1 MDSLYEQA
9 PASHNSH
16 VFRSYFEDKLNKEN
30 MDYRFNNM
38 VSVLQILPTT
48 GSFAKQ
54 HLLYPESVVIS
65 LSTPAGFYMRRTK
78 YQSYQIQYTT
88 GGHGRLRYDG
98 KEYDL
103 EEGDCFFI
111 DCQKDHYFY
120 TVGNED
126 WVHHGLQ
133 INGHQ
138 LPAIFQ
144 KFYKSGSV
152 KVTPGTEQD
161 IDGCFRK
168 IAEAGSS
175 KLESSDFI
183 LNSLLTELITQI
195 LLCNQIISDDQ
206 LSPKI
211 SGICSYIE
219 TNYTTIR
226 NIDDI
231 AYECFISKYYLCREF
246 KRQTGKTIMEY
257 LSGVRMNAAKVLLAT
272 TDIPVGDIASLTGYH
287 SPNYFFAAFKAAE
300 NTTPLQ
306 YRKLWTSKG

>member
-1 MDSLYEQA
+1 MDSHLEQSL
-9 PASHNSH
+9 ASHNSQ
-16 VFRSYFEDKLNKEN
+16 VFRSYFEEKLNKEN
-30 MDYRFNNM
+30 IDYRFNNM

-54 HLLYPESVVIS
+54 HLLYPESIVIS
-65 LSTPAGFYMRRTK
+65 LSTPAGFYMRRTR

-88 GGHGRLRYDG
+88 AGHGRLRYDG

-103 EEGDCFFI
+103 EKGDCFFI

-120 TVGNED
+120 TAGDEE
-126 WVHHGLQ
+126 WIHHGLQ

-152 KVTPGTEQD
+152 KVTPDEAKD

-183 LNSLLTELITQI
+183 LNSLLMELVTQI
-195 LLCNQIISDDQ
+195 LLCNQIVSDDQ

-211 SGICSYIE
+211 SAICSYLE
-219 TNYTTIR
+219 TNYALIGS
-226 NIDDI
+226 IDDI
-231 AYECFISKYYLCREF
+231 ASHFFISKYYLCREF

-257 LSGVRMNAAKVLLAT
+257 LSGVRMNAAKVLLVT
-272 TDIPVGDIASLTGYH
+272 SDIPVGDIAGLAGYR
-287 SPNYFFAAFKAAE
+287 SPNYFFAAFKTAE
-300 NTTPLQ
+300 NITPLQ
-306 YRKLWTSKG
+306 YRKLWASTV